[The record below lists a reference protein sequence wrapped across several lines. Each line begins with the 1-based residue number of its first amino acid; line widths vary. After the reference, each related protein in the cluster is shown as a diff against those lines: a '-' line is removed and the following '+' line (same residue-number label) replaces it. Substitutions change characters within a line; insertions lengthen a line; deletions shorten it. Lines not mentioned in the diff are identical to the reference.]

1 MRREQAV
8 ALGAGTADLVVE
20 NGRVLL
26 TDHGEF
32 RERDVAVVGD
42 RIAAVAED
50 ATPVVGA
57 DTTVVDADGRAVVPG
72 FVDAHTHADVFQT
85 VETAFPSL
93 LEGGTTT
100 VVTEASAVGG
110 AFGADGVRELLAAA
124 ADLPIAVRPTVPP
137 HAFFDTFGEPADE
150 ATRSALLDLLDDD
163 RVVGVGESDWVHV
176 IGRESPAD
184 ELYDRAHER
193 GKRVVGHGAGCADEK
208 LSAFA
213 TVVDNDHEAIAGEE
227 VTERLERGIHPVGR
241 SGSVRDDSEAIA
253 DAARR
258 HDAAL
263 SLSTDGVWP
272 AALADGEAMD
282 GAVRRV
288 VDHGVDPVEAIRMA
302 TLAPAR
308 HFGLDDRGSIAPGN
322 VADIVVLD
330 DLESVTAGSVV
341 AGGEVVVRDGSATV
355 DPRDHDYPD
364 EYYDS
369 VAVDPTPET
378 FRVPASAAR
387 DGAVR
392 ALAYRHGLITTE
404 TTVRPPTDGDALI
417 AAPDDD
423 IAKAALLD
431 RRPGEDAA
439 FTGFIAGL
447 GLDRGAAATS
457 LTWEAPGVAVV
468 GADDDAMV
476 QATRR
481 VADMGGG
488 WAVVRDGDVVA
499 DLPLRVA
506 GVASDRP
513 VAETAERFDAID
525 AGLRDIGFDIERPPL
540 AVQTLT
546 FLGVP
551 SLKLTAAG
559 YADVF
564 ARELVGLTPDE

>member
-1 MRREQAV
+1 MRRDQAV
-8 ALGAGTADLVVE
+8 ALGAGTADLVVQH
-20 NGRVLL
+20 GRVLL
-26 TDHGEF
+26 TETGEF

-42 RIAAVAED
+42 RVAALPED
-50 ATPVVGA
+50 ASAVVGD
-57 DTTVVDADGRAVVPG
+57 DTVVVDAEGRAVVPG
-72 FVDAHTHADVFQT
+72 FVDAHTHVDVFQT
-85 VETAFPSL
+85 VETAYPSL
-93 LEGGTTT
+93 LEGGTTA
-100 VVTEASAVGG
+100 VVTEASAIGG

-124 ADLPIAVRPTVPP
+124 ADLPVAVRPTVPP

-150 ATRSALLDLLDDD
+150 ATRAALLDLLDDD

-176 IGRESPAD
+176 VGRESPAD

-193 GKRVVGHGAGCADEK
+193 GKRVIGHGAGCADEK

-227 VTERLERGIHPVGR
+227 VTDRLERGIHPVGR

-253 DAARR
+253 DAVAR
-258 HDAAL
+258 HDADF

-288 VDHGVDPVEAIRMA
+288 IDHGVDPAEAIRMA

-308 HFGLDDRGSIAPGN
+308 HFGLDARGSVAPGN
-322 VADIVVLD
+322 VADILVLD
-330 DLESVTAGSVV
+330 DLESVAVDAVV
-341 AGGEVVVRDGSATV
+341 AGGDVVVRDGSATV
-355 DPRDHDYPD
+355 GPRDHDYPD
-364 EYYDS
+364 AFYDS
-369 VAVDPTPET
+369 VALSPTPET
-378 FRVPASAAR
+378 FRVPERAAR

-404 TTVRPPTDGDALI
+404 TTVRPVVDGDALT
-417 AAPDDD
+417 AAPADDV
-423 IAKAALLD
+423 AKAALLD

-447 GLDRGAAATS
+447 GLESGAAATS
-457 LTWEAPGVAVV
+457 LSWETPAVAVV
-468 GADDDAMV
+468 GVDDDAMARAV
-476 QATRR
+476 GR
-481 VADMGGG
+481 VAEMGGG
-488 WAVVRDGDVVA
+488 WAAVRDGEVLA

-513 VAETAERFDAID
+513 VAETAERFAAVDEAVR
-525 AGLRDIGFDIERPPL
+525 GLGADVARPLL
-540 AVQTLT
+540 AVQTLD

-551 SLKLTAAG
+551 SLKLTTSG

-564 ARELVGLTPDE
+564 ERDVVGLTPDE